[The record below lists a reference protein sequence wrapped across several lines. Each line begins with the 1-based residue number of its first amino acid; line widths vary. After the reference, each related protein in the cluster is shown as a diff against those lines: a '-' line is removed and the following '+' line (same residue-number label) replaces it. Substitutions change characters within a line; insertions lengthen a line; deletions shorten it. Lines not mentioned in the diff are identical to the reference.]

1 MFETSEASVADWNDF
16 WYNEDITPQRTM
28 TQSQSITIEG
38 LVYEELIL
46 LQEIMIKAEGV
57 DLIDISDL
65 RTFNS
70 LYDKV
75 MNS

>member
-16 WYNEDITPQRTM
+16 WYNEDITPERTM
-28 TQSQSITIEG
+28 TQSITIEG

-46 LQEIMIKAEGV
+46 LQEIMIKAEGA

-70 LYDKV
+70 LYAKV
-75 MNS
+75 LNS

>member
-16 WYNEDITPQRTM
+16 WYNEDITPERTM
-28 TQSQSITIEG
+28 TQSITIEG

-46 LQEIMIKAEGV
+46 LQEIMIKAEGA

-70 LYDKV
+70 LYAKV

>member
-1 MFETSEASVADWNDF
+1 MFETSEATVADWNDF
-16 WYNEDITPQRTM
+16 WYNEDITPEPQM
-28 TQSQSITIEG
+28 SNNSITVEN

-46 LQEIMIKAEGV
+46 LQEIMIKAEGAQ
-57 DLIDISDL
+57 LIDLGDL

-70 LYDKV
+70 LYEKV

>member
-16 WYNEDITPQRTM
+16 WYNEDITPERTM
-28 TQSQSITIEG
+28 TQSITIEG

-46 LQEIMIKAEGV
+46 LQEIMIKAEGA

-70 LYDKV
+70 LYQKV

>member
-1 MFETSEASVADWNDF
+1 MFETSEATVADWNDF
-16 WYNEDITPQRTM
+16 WYNEDTTPEPIM
-28 TQSQSITIEG
+28 TQSITIEG

-46 LQEIMIKAEGV
+46 LQEIMIKAEGAN
-57 DLIDISDL
+57 LIDLSDL

-70 LYDKV
+70 LYEKV

>member
-16 WYNEDITPQRTM
+16 WYNEDTTPDPQM
-28 TQSQSITIEG
+28 SNITIEN
-38 LVYEELIL
+38 LVYEELVL
-46 LQEIMIKAEGV
+46 LQEIMIKAEGAE
-57 DLIDISDL
+57 LIDLGDL

-70 LYDKV
+70 LYEKV